1 MRKVFLS
8 GEDKIID
15 LIKSYLFQG
24 LLQKLAIFEKLGEFK
39 DCIGTIGIIG
49 EFLNHLLHL
58 LLGYFDR

>member
-1 MRKVFLS
+1 MECLKMRKVFLS

-39 DCIGTIGIIG
+39 DCIGTIGII
-49 EFLNHLLHL
+49 
-58 LLGYFDR
+58 